1 LRCRSQPLFYFS
13 QLKELHSHLIS
24 GTGIDIIEVHRIQT
38 VMERDLG
45 FREKIF
51 TEGEIAY
58 CEKMKN
64 KYQNYAARFSAK
76 EAFLKAIG
84 TGWRFGI
91 RFADIDV
98 YHDEFGKPLIRL
110 TGKAEELALRDG
122 ISKIHVSLSHL
133 KEMATAVVV
142 VEKEGNRQ

>member
-1 LRCRSQPLFYFS
+1 M
-13 QLKELHSHLIS
+13 IS

-38 VMERDLG
+38 VMERDIG

-98 YHDEFGKPLIRL
+98 YHDDFGKPLIRL

-133 KEMATAVVV
+133 KEMATAVVILER
-142 VEKEGNRQ
+142 VEIK

>member
-1 LRCRSQPLFYFS
+1 MIY
-13 QLKELHSHLIS
+13 
-24 GTGIDIIEVHRIQT
+24 GTGIDIIEVSRIKS
-38 VMERDLG
+38 VMERDIG

-51 TEGEIAY
+51 IPGEIAY
-58 CEKMKN
+58 CETQKH
-64 KYQNYAARFSAK
+64 KYENYAARFSAK

-98 YHDEFGKPLIRL
+98 YHDEYGKPLIKL
-110 TGKAEELALRDG
+110 TGKAEQLAKDEG

-133 KEMATAVVV
+133 KEMATAIVI
-142 VEKEGNRQ
+142 VEVD

>member
-1 LRCRSQPLFYFS
+1 MIFG
-13 QLKELHSHLIS
+13 I
-24 GTGIDIIEVHRIQT
+24 GTDIIEVSRIKA
-38 VMERDLG
+38 VMEKDLG

-58 CEKMKN
+58 CETKKF

-91 RFADIDV
+91 RFADIDL

-110 TGKAEELALRDG
+110 TGKADELAMREG
-122 ISKIHVSLSHL
+122 ISKIHVSLSHI
-133 KEMATAVVV
+133 KETASAIVV
-142 VEKEGNRQ
+142 VETGE

>member
-1 LRCRSQPLFYFS
+1 
-13 QLKELHSHLIS
+13 LIS
-24 GTGIDIIEVHRIQT
+24 GTGIDIIEVLRIQK

-98 YHDEFGKPLIRL
+98 YHDDFGKPLIRL

-122 ISKIHVSLSHL
+122 ITKIHVSLSHL
-133 KEMATAVVV
+133 KEMAAAVVILEREEV
-142 VEKEGNRQ
+142 K

>member
-1 LRCRSQPLFYFS
+1 ME
-13 QLKELHSHLIS
+13 K
-24 GTGIDIIEVHRIQT
+24 DI
-38 VMERDLG
+38 G

-133 KEMATAVVV
+133 KEMATAVVILEREEV
-142 VEKEGNRQ
+142 K

>member
-1 LRCRSQPLFYFS
+1 
-13 QLKELHSHLIS
+13 LIF

-133 KEMATAVVV
+133 KEMATAIVLL
-142 VEKEGNRQ
+142 EKEEVK

>member
-1 LRCRSQPLFYFS
+1 
-13 QLKELHSHLIS
+13 
-24 GTGIDIIEVHRIQT
+24 
-38 VMERDLG
+38 MEKDLG

-51 TEGEIAY
+51 TPGEIAY
-58 CEKMKN
+58 CETQKH
-64 KYQNYAARFSAK
+64 KYENYAARFSAK
-76 EAFLKAIG
+76 EAFMKAIG

-98 YHDEFGKPLIRL
+98 YHDEYGKPLIRVY
-110 TGKAEELALRDG
+110 GKAEELVTREL

-142 VEKEGNRQ
+142 VEKES